1 MPKMLPPTIA
11 GLREKQGHA
20 HSRTWRAYPR
30 GAASAYGCPDDA
42 LGQRRRAATPA
53 RGRRTHETVRYCY
66 AARRIRHH
74 GQSQKIVPAPGKRFR
89 FRGSAHNR
97 EPRRHGSRVC
107 GAGRSGRDIFRRERG
122 YHAIGYKIAGT
133 NPASRAH
140 LQIDAPFFGRL
151 YDGMASRSPGV
162 LPFIPNFLRVHEP
175 EIAIEISRDLML
187 SEAPFD
193 AAAIEAATRAVIPAI
208 EIIGTYFDPWAKAG
222 APNLASDNA
231 ALGHWI
237 MGLPVTNWSGL
248 DLLNGPVTISIDGEV
263 RGTGKGSNVD
273 DGAFGATAWLANA
286 LAARGIALKAGDYV
300 TTGSVTPPIP
310 VQPGQ
315 RGR

>member
-1 MPKMLPPTIA
+1 MPQDEFDTLARARKLFRHRESGSVFPVPPITESPA
-11 GLREKQGHA
+11 DM
-20 HSRTWRAYPR
+20 
-30 GAASAYGCPDDA
+30 GAAYAVQDA
-42 LGQRRRAATPA
+42 LDA
-53 RGRRTHETVRYCY
+53 
-66 AARRIRHH
+66 
-74 GQSQKIVPAPGKRFR
+74 
-89 FRGSAHNR
+89 
-97 EPRRHGSRVC
+97 
-107 GAGRSGRDIFRRERG
+107 IFRRERG

-151 YDGMASRSPGV
+151 YDGMTSRSPGV
-162 LPFIPNFLRVHEP
+162 LPFIPDFFRVHEP
-175 EIAIEISRDLML
+175 EIAIEIGRDLML

-208 EIIGTYFDPWAKAG
+208 EIIGTYFHPWAKAG

-231 ALGHWI
+231 AFGHWI

-263 RGTGKGSNVD
+263 RGTGKGRNVD

-315 RGR
+315 RVRADFAGLGFVEVHITQDGRGPDA